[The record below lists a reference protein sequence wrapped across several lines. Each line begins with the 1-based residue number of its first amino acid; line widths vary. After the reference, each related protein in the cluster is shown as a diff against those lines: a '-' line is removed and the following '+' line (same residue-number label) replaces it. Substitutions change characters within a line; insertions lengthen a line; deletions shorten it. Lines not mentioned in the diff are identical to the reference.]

1 MLSILIGLVMLMA
14 LAYLGWS
21 ILWVAPLAAGVV
33 ALLSGLDVFDTYTGP
48 YMEGLVG
55 FVKSWFP
62 IFLLG
67 AVFRE
72 INGKDRSCK
81 ICR

>member
-1 MLSILIGLVMLMA
+1 MLMT
-14 LAYLGWS
+14 LAYVNWS

-33 ALLSGLDVFDTYTGP
+33 ALLSGLDVFETYTGP

-67 AVFRE
+67 AVF
-72 INGKDRSCK
+72 GKLMEKTGAAKSVAK
-81 ICR
+81 KVKQ